1 MKQVYLLVLL
11 LATEHVQSS
20 NLLHVV
26 LHSYGWLQC
35 NIYVHLV
42 SVGSINHCRIWCLKD
57 SILYHCQ
64 WDDIPGGEMNK
75 HKRWS
80 FHLTGFQMCSMS
92 AIWLHNCRALRY
104 EENLHWLPR
113 QQQDHERWCGKCA
126 MCIHGKAPHRL
137 QVPIEVSIEYTTS
150 I

>member
-1 MKQVYLLVLL
+1 MTMGRHAQLISSSTIGDCVVSLQLLKYQLTSLL
-11 LATEHVQSS
+11 KHEIIDEASVPAGAATATEHVQSS

-92 AIWLHNCRALRY
+92 AI
-104 EENLHWLPR
+104 
-113 QQQDHERWCGKCA
+113 
-126 MCIHGKAPHRL
+126 
-137 QVPIEVSIEYTTS
+137 
-150 I
+150 